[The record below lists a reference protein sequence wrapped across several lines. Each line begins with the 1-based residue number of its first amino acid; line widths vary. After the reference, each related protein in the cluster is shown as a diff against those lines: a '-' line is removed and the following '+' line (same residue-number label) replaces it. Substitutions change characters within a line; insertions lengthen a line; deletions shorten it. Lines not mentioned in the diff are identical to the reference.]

1 MVTDSWQDGGSNPDE
16 VAKQAA
22 SGMVT
27 GRFTR
32 PQGPGH
38 DCLSIASRPLSS
50 SQNEGS
56 SADCPSNLSMES
68 GGGITVTQG
77 ESSNNV
83 DQPNADPSPAAVTFV
98 TTEHFTLQ
106 GARSSTIAEATG
118 RATMFL
124 GTVSGGL
131 IALGLIATAAGVGA
145 AFYAFGLIL
154 LPTLAF
160 VGLVTFDRVLQSG
173 IEDHGY
179 TRRIARLRGYYFQY
193 APELAGYLLSVPR
206 AEQLRMQGLRGGAWQ
221 GFLTVAGMVGVVTAV
236 LAGSAA
242 GLLAA
247 VASGRSLV
255 AALVAGVPVA
265 IVVLVWLMRYQ
276 LSAWEQVSTARL
288 FPDE

>member
-1 MVTDSWQDGGSNPDE
+1 MTDG
-16 VAKQAA
+16 A
-22 SGMVT
+22 
-27 GRFTR
+27 
-32 PQGPGH
+32 
-38 DCLSIASRPLSS
+38 
-50 SQNEGS
+50 
-56 SADCPSNLSMES
+56 PSNNE
-68 GGGITVTQG
+68 Q
-77 ESSNNV
+77 
-83 DQPNADPSPAAVTFV
+83 QPDTDPRPAAVTFV

-131 IALGLIATAAGVGA
+131 VALGLIATAGGIGA

-173 IEDHGY
+173 VEDHGY

-193 APELAGYLLSVPR
+193 APELEGYLLSVPA
-206 AEQLRMQGLRGGAWQ
+206 AERLRMQGLRGAGAWQ
-221 GFLTVAGMVGVVTAV
+221 GFLTVAGMVAVVTAV
-236 LAGSAA
+236 LAGSTA

-247 VASGRSLV
+247 VVSGHLLV
-255 AALVAGVPVA
+255 AALVAGVLVA
-265 IVVLVWLMRYQ
+265 VTALVWLMRYQ
-276 LSAWEQVSTARL
+276 RSAWERVSTARL